1 MKQPDNKP
9 EKKDYSE
16 ILKQEADEVTG
27 KIDEKFD
34 KLSNKFRDKADKAKE
49 KLNDTKKE
57 AKRAVLLR
65 RFELYADAAN
75 HLEEFS
81 APRRKGNDKNGD

>member
-1 MKQPDNKP
+1 MKQPDNKLKN
-9 EKKDYSE
+9 EDHSE
-16 ILKQEADEVTG
+16 ILKQEADEITG

-34 KLSNKFRDKADKAKE
+34 KLAKKFREKADKAKE

-57 AKRAVLLR
+57 AERAVLLR

-81 APRRKGNDKNGD
+81 APRREGNDKNSD